1 MHRAI
6 PALVATAVL
15 LAGCQRAPRLE
26 TRTFALEHLPGHEAI
41 ALVDPYIYGD
51 REGAP
56 GTASQTDDAL
66 TVRETADNLDQIAR
80 VLAQFDVPRPD
91 ARLRFQLIEADGFTG
106 RDERI
111 AAVEDELRR
120 IFQFRGYRLAG
131 EAYVTATDDSS
142 VEQGLGPGHMVGAE
156 VFLAAGTIRL
166 HNVRLWSNQSGQLLT
181 TTVNIRPGQTLVLGS
196 ASTAGE
202 DATLLLTVR
211 AEEAPAG
218 S

>member
-1 MHRAI
+1 MHRTF
-6 PALVATAVL
+6 PALLATAFL

-26 TRTFALEHLPGHEAI
+26 TRTFALEHLRGYEAI
-41 ALVDPYIYGD
+41 VLVEPYIYGD

-56 GTASQTDDAL
+56 GTASQTDNAL

-120 IFQFRGYRLAG
+120 LFQFRGYRLAG

-142 VEQGLGPGHMVGAE
+142 VEQGLGPRHVVAAE
-156 VFLAAGTIRL
+156 VFLGAGFIRL
-166 HNVRLWSNQSGQLLT
+166 ENVRLWSHDGGDRLT

-196 ASTAGE
+196 ASAAGE

-211 AEEAPAG
+211 AEEGPG
-218 S
+218 GP